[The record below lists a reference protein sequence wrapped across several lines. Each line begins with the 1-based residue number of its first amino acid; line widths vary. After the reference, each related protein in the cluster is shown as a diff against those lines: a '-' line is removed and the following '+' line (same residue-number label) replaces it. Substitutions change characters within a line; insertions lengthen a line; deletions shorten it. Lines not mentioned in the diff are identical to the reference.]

1 MIRFTKM
8 QGAGNDFVVIDACR
22 QEVPVNAV
30 DWKQLADRQFGIGAD
45 QILIVEKPQNP
56 QHDFRYRIFNAD
68 GAEVEQCGNGARC
81 FVRFVHDQGLS
92 TKKKISVE
100 TTAGLIV
107 PELTDNGL
115 VRVDM
120 AAPNFGSRHQGFV
133 DWEAARRLGKAEVE
147 GRIERVELASPAP
160 HVLAKLEL
168 DLLSMGNPHAVLFLD
183 APANDAMLAA
193 FGAYVCKHPVFPK
206 GVNVGFASLR
216 SPQQL
221 QLRVFERGAGET
233 LACGSGACAAA
244 VLAMERKRAQSRLQ
258 VQAREGNLWIEWA
271 GGQSAVMMSGPAETV
286 FEGQIVLPMRQ
297 SLP

>member
-1 MIRFTKM
+1 
-8 QGAGNDFVVIDACR
+8 
-22 QEVPVNAV
+22 NAE
-30 DWKQLADRQFGIGAD
+30 LEADRYG
-45 QILIVEKPQNP
+45 
-56 QHDFRYRIFNAD
+56 
-68 GAEVEQCGNGARC
+68 
-81 FVRFVHDQGLS
+81 
-92 TKKKISVE
+92 
-100 TTAGLIV
+100 
-107 PELTDNGL
+107 
-115 VRVDM
+115 
-120 AAPNFGSRHQGFV
+120 
-133 DWEAARRLGKAEVE
+133 
-147 GRIERVELASPAP
+147 
-160 HVLAKLEL
+160 L
-168 DLLSMGNPHAVLFLD
+168 DLEGQWVEFSAVSMGNPHAVLFLD

-258 VQAREGNLWIEWA
+258 VQARGGNLWIEWA

>member
-115 VRVDM
+115 VRV
-120 AAPNFGSRHQGFV
+120 
-133 DWEAARRLGKAEVE
+133 
-147 GRIERVELASPAP
+147 
-160 HVLAKLEL
+160 
-168 DLLSMGNPHAVLFLD
+168 
-183 APANDAMLAA
+183 
-193 FGAYVCKHPVFPK
+193 
-206 GVNVGFASLR
+206 
-216 SPQQL
+216 
-221 QLRVFERGAGET
+221 
-233 LACGSGACAAA
+233 
-244 VLAMERKRAQSRLQ
+244 
-258 VQAREGNLWIEWA
+258 
-271 GGQSAVMMSGPAETV
+271 
-286 FEGQIVLPMRQ
+286 
-297 SLP
+297 